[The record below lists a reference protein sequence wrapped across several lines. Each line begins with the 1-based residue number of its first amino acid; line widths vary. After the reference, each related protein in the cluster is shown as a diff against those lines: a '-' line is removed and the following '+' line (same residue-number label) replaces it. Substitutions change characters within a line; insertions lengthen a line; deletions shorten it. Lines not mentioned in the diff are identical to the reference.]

1 MYGEGVK
8 GDRSINGGL
17 RVLTMLHPRYEGLQK
32 CSSHQTTG
40 RNICEMVKE
49 SIMLLDKVEYWKSK
63 GYVQLRL
70 KKGVDDKQNPTCQLH
85 PSINPSLSLSLLYLS
100 L

>member
-32 CSSHQTTG
+32 MQFPSNY
-40 RNICEMVKE
+40 RKE
-49 SIMLLDKVEYWKSK
+49 Y
-63 GYVQLRL
+63 LRD
-70 KKGVDDKQNPTCQLH
+70 GERIDHAT
-85 PSINPSLSLSLLYLS
+85 
-100 L
+100 

>member
-32 CSSHQTTG
+32 MKLFPQTTG

-49 SIMLLDKVEYWKSK
+49 SIMYKLSIGNRKVMYS
-63 GYVQLRL
+63 
-70 KKGVDDKQNPTCQLH
+70 
-85 PSINPSLSLSLLYLS
+85 
-100 L
+100 